1 VAAPRW
7 GSVPEQGPKL
17 WFLTL
22 GFFLAVGALE
32 ATHGWIGYRLG
43 GGPVLGLTVRGQ
55 PMGWF
60 GFFARTTPSWLTVGF
75 LATIAITLLRR
86 FPLDGERRRRN
97 LFMHFASATAFGF
110 AFIAVAAAFRY
121 HLFLKHEIATTY
133 LALLIRYY
141 AVYFNTFFLV
151 YWALAAVWTASRY
164 QARHRDALVL
174 ERDLAEARLQSLQ
187 AQLRPHF
194 LFNALNAITTL
205 AHEGDRVTV
214 VRMLTTLAKL
224 LRASFSNPGTQ
235 FVRLSDE
242 IAFSRRYLDLERMR
256 FPDRLTV
263 EIRVDPAT
271 EDVVVPRFLLQPL
284 VENAVRHGVAA
295 SPRSGRVTI
304 VSLECAG
311 AVELCVD
318 DTGPGLAPDATE
330 GTGLGNTRRRLEHAF
345 GSSARLDLARAPD
358 GGCRARVRLPAR
370 HAEPVE
376 LACAP

>member
-1 VAAPRW
+1 LPDRGARLWLAA
-7 GSVPEQGPKL
+7 
-17 WFLTL
+17 L
-22 GFFLAVGALE
+22 GFFLVVGALD
-32 ATHGWIGYRLG
+32 ATHGFIGYRLG

-60 GFFARTTPSWLTVGF
+60 DFFARSGLSWLVVGF
-75 LATIAITLLRR
+75 LTPLAIALLRR
-86 FPLDGERRRRN
+86 FPLDGVAWRRN
-97 LFMHFASATAFGF
+97 LALHFIGAVAFSL
-110 AFIAVAAAFRY
+110 AFISLAAMFRY

-151 YWALAAVWTASRY
+151 YWALAAAWTASRY
-164 QARHRDALVL
+164 HARHRDALVL

-205 AHEGDRVTV
+205 ARDGDRVTV
-214 VRMLTTLAKL
+214 VRMLSTLAEL
-224 LRASFSNPGTQ
+224 LRSSFSNSGTQ
-235 FVRLSDE
+235 FVRLRDE

-256 FPDRLTV
+256 FPDRLA
-263 EIRVDPAT
+263 VDVRMDPGT
-271 EDVVVPRFLLQPL
+271 EDMFVPRFVLQPL

-304 VSLECAG
+304 VTSRCNG
-311 AVELCVD
+311 TVELCVD
-318 DTGPGLAPDATE
+318 DTGPGPTPGVVE

-345 GSSARLDLARAPD
+345 GSAAKLELARKPE
-358 GGCRARVRLPAR
+358 GGCRARVWMPAR
-370 HAEPVE
+370 Q
-376 LACAP
+376 APPPATGSAQ